1 MSDDLETLV
10 PAWLTLPEAAEQLG
24 VSVNKV
30 GRLLR
35 DRELIAIAR
44 GTPRSPHVPAAFI
57 VHGHVLKGLP
67 GTLTVLHD
75 AGYGDEESV
84 RWLFSPDEG
93 VGGTP
98 IDALAQN
105 RGKEVRRRAQALAL

>member
-24 VSVNKV
+24 IPVNKV

-35 DRELIAIAR
+35 DRELIAITR
-44 GTPRSPHVPAAFI
+44 GAPKSPHVPAAFI
-57 VHGHVLKGLP
+57 VRGQVLKGLP
-67 GTLTVLHD
+67 GTLTVLRD

-84 RWLFSPDEG
+84 RWLFSPDDG
-93 VGGTP
+93 FGGTP
-98 IDALAQN
+98 IDALTEN
-105 RGKEVRRRAQALAL
+105 RGKEVRRQAQALAF